1 VTGEAPPLDPGVA
14 EAIMEHRFAPVKR
27 LWWRNSDLE
36 FGSVARLIAS
46 LEERTDDEWLTR
58 GREAD
63 DLMALKALAE
73 REEVASR
80 IADARDVRLLW
91 DVCRIP
97 DFRGIS
103 HAEHADLLGRI
114 FGFLHDGGRVPD
126 DWLSRQVRRIDRTDG
141 DIDTLSKR
149 LAYIRTWTYVAQRTG
164 WVEDESHWRGAT
176 RAVEDR
182 LSDALAWRADP
193 EICRPAHQCA
203 AAPVEAEGEPC
214 GRGDRQAER

>member
-1 VTGEAPPLDPGVA
+1 VTGEAPPLDPQVA

-36 FGSVARLIAS
+36 FGSVSRLIGS
-46 LEERTDDEWLTR
+46 LEERTEDEWLTR

-73 REEVASR
+73 REEVATR

-114 FGFLHDGGRVPD
+114 FGFLHDGAACPTTGCRGRSAGSTEPMATSTHCRSG
-126 DWLSRQVRRIDRTDG
+126 WHISAHGPTWRNAPAGSRTKAIGAGDPCRRRPPVG
-141 DIDTLSKR
+141 C
-149 LAYIRTWTYVAQRTG
+149 AP
-164 WVEDESHWRGAT
+164 
-176 RAVEDR
+176 
-182 LSDALAWRADP
+182 WRADP

-203 AAPVEAEGEPC
+203 PAPVETEGEPC
-214 GRGDRQAER
+214 GRGDRQR

>member
-1 VTGEAPPLDPGVA
+1 VA

-27 LWWRNSDLE
+27 LWWRNSELE
-36 FGSVARLIAS
+36 FGSVDAADRS
-46 LEERTDDEWLTR
+46 LEEADRRRMADAR
-58 GREAD
+58 AGGRRPDGAQG
-63 DLMALKALAE
+63 AGGAGGGRA
-73 REEVASR
+73 R

-126 DWLSRQVRRIDRTDG
+126 DWLRGRSARIDRTDG

-164 WVEDESHWRGAT
+164 WVEDESHWRG
-176 RAVEDR
+176 
-182 LSDALAWRADP
+182 
-193 EICRPAHQCA
+193 RPV
-203 AAPVEAEGEPC
+203 P
-214 GRGDRQAER
+214 